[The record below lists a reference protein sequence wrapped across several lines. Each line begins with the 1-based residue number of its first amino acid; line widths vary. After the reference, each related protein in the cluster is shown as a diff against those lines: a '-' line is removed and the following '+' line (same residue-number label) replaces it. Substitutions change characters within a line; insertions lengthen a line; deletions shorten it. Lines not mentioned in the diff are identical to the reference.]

1 MPKILLAAASGALDK
16 LAVLLEEETG
26 EKVLRANTAKEAMAM
41 AGKQALDLVV
51 LEEKLPDMSYLEAV
65 QELLKINAF
74 INTAV
79 VTGLS
84 GEEFHEQSE
93 GLGILAGL
101 GPGVDRDQVKQLMD
115 QLRLVSGG

>member
-1 MPKILLAAASGALDK
+1 MPKILLAAASGALDN
-16 LAVLLEEETG
+16 LAALLEEEAG
-26 EKVLRANTAKEAMAM
+26 EKVHRANTAKEALAM
-41 AGKQALDLVV
+41 ARKQALDLVV
-51 LEEKLPDMSYLEAV
+51 LEENLPDMSYLEAV

-84 GEEFHEQSE
+84 EEDFHEQSE

-115 QLRLVSGG
+115 QLRLVSG